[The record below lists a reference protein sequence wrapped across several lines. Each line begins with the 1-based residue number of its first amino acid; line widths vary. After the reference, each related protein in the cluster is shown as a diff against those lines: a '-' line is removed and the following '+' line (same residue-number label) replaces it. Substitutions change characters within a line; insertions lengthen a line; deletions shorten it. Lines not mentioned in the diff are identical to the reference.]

1 MAKKIPMRTC
11 IGCGICKEKK
21 ALIRLVHTK
30 DGQILVD
37 RTGRVGGRGAYLCDD
52 PACLEKAVKRGAI
65 ARAFGVP
72 VSRETILALQSELSG
87 TALTG
92 SKEEQEATGGV
103 GSFSGSGRKP
113 EKNSHPVPTG
123 KAGNHAG

>member
-21 ALIRLVHTK
+21 TLIRLVHTK
-30 DGQILVD
+30 DGQIMVD

-72 VSRETILALQSELSG
+72 VSRETILALQEELSG
-87 TALTG
+87 TALPESKTG
-92 SKEEQEATGGV
+92 PESPGAKASRSVSDQKTGTGG
-103 GSFSGSGRKP
+103 
-113 EKNSHPVPTG
+113 HPVSAG